1 MLAHFKQRITR
12 DIAQFGIGGRLCL
25 LLAALIAQYS
35 GNLHLWLHGIKHIL
49 QFIDTNLLAKLDK
62 LYLLVFSQTLFHHCL
77 FYKTSDTGQS
87 QLPVFLLQGIILC
100 LGCFQF
106 I

>member
-1 MLAHFKQRITR
+1 MLAHVKQRITR
-12 DIAQFGIGGRLCL
+12 DIAQLGIGGRLCL
-25 LLAALIAQYS
+25 LFAALVAQYS
-35 GNLHLWLHGIKHIL
+35 GNLHLGLHGITHIL
-49 QFIDTNLLAKLDK
+49 QLLDTDLLAKFDELC
-62 LYLLVFSQTLFHHCL
+62 LLVFSQTLIHHCL

-87 QLPVFLLQGIILC
+87 QLPVFLLQGIILS